1 VLLHTSGE
9 WISSTFT
16 IPVLPQ
22 VVAKGQDPVQSPQG
36 YGSALTYALRYALAA
51 IVGIAPDDDDGN
63 AASFVHPAPQKPPR
77 AKLNRDAALAR
88 IANLGGDVD
97 YAETLSDDALVAY
110 GQSLKH
116 QPEPEPEPEL
126 HTARESDNTVT
137 VSGIVTG
144 IPYISE
150 KVCKF
155 SLADENSEHPPVAVF
170 PQRTCWH
177 QVVNSSGKFT
187 IADDEVVTVTGKLK
201 HDDKYG
207 DSIIADTIE
216 FIDS

>member
-1 VLLHTSGE
+1 
-9 WISSTFT
+9 
-16 IPVLPQ
+16 
-22 VVAKGQDPVQSPQG
+22 
-36 YGSALTYALRYALAA
+36 LTYARRYALAA

-116 QPEPEPEPEL
+116 QPEPPEPSEPPEP
-126 HTARESDNTVT
+126 HTADNTVT
-137 VSGIVTG
+137 VRGIVTG
-144 IPYISE
+144 TPYVSD

-155 SLADENSEHPPVAVF
+155 SLSDDGIEHPPVAVF